1 MRNYMKDQILLIN
14 DLAGYGKVALS
25 AMLPVMTHA
34 GLNLYNLPTALVS
47 NTLDYGKFEILETTE
62 YMRKTMKVW
71 AELGFSFDAVC
82 TGFIASKEQV
92 KLISGYLRQ
101 QKKKGTW
108 IFVDPIMGDE
118 GKLYNGIE
126 EKTVGYMRDLCSLAD
141 VIVPNL
147 TEASFLAGMCQGK
160 EVITQGEGREIL
172 KKLRK
177 LGAKSIV
184 ITSVKTEAGDFVLIY
199 DHQTDTVSELPFE
212 QIPVRFPG
220 TGDIFS
226 AILASQVLNGTAL
239 EKAAQRAMSAVRQLI
254 AINHETVD
262 KFKGIPIE
270 KNLEVLNFESSE
282 D

>member
-1 MRNYMKDQILLIN
+1 MKDQILLIN

-92 KLISGYLRQ
+92 KLISGYLRE

-141 VIVPNL
+141 DCAEPDGSKLFGGYV
-147 TEASFLAGMCQGK
+147 SGK
-160 EVITQGEGREIL
+160 GSHYPGRGQRDSQKAQKAWCEIY
-172 KKLRK
+172 R
-177 LGAKSIV
+177 
-184 ITSVKTEAGDFVLIY
+184 
-199 DHQTDTVSELPFE
+199 H
-212 QIPVRFPG
+212 
-220 TGDIFS
+220 
-226 AILASQVLNGTAL
+226 
-239 EKAAQRAMSAVRQLI
+239 
-254 AINHETVD
+254 HECKD
-262 KFKGIPIE
+262 GGRGFCFD
-270 KNLEVLNFESSE
+270 L
-282 D
+282 

>member
-1 MRNYMKDQILLIN
+1 
-14 DLAGYGKVALS
+14 
-25 AMLPVMTHA
+25 
-34 GLNLYNLPTALVS
+34 
-47 NTLDYGKFEILETTE
+47 
-62 YMRKTMKVW
+62 MKVW
-71 AELGFSFDAVC
+71 EELGFSFDAVC
-82 TGFIASKEQV
+82 TGFIASEEQV
-92 KLISGYLRQ
+92 KLISDYLRD
-101 QKKKGTW
+101 QKENGTW

-126 EKTVGYMRDLCSLAD
+126 GKTVGYMRDLCSLAD

-147 TEASFLAGMCQGK
+147 TEASFLAEMYQGK
-160 EVITQGEGREIL
+160 EVITEGESRELL

-226 AILASQVLNGTAL
+226 AVLASQVLNGTQL
-239 EKAAQRAMSAVRQLI
+239 DKAAERAMTAVRELI
-254 AINHETVD
+254 LFNRETAD

-270 KNLEVLNFESSE
+270 KNLEVLNFETSE